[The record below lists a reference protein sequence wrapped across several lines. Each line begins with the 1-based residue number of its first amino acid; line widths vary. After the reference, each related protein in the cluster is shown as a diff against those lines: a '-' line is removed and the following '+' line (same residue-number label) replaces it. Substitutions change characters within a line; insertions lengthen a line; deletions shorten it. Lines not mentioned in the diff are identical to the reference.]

1 VNEQYRTKTKKN
13 GSRRKEASNKL
24 EEVSMLHKVVSHADN
39 FTQFYIAAK
48 QAKQHEGNK
57 Y

>member
-1 VNEQYRTKTKKN
+1 VNEKYRPKTKKN
-13 GSRRKEASNKL
+13 RSRRKEASNKF

-57 Y
+57 D